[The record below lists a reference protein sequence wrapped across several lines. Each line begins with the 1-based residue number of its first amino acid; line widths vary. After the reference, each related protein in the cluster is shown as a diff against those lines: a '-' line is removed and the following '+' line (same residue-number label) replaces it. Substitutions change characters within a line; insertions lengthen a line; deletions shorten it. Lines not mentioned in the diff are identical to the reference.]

1 MRATTKRSVAY
12 LVGQFLVFLFH
23 LVHVADHVFEFGFF
37 LESAL
42 FGGLAIL
49 HEPTVAIDEI
59 RFCSQINNSLNV
71 DVIKQR
77 QFNRSINSGFGRKSF
92 SGASLRLSLLG
103 WLSGVPN
110 RQEYAY
116 LFSRRASASS
126 WSLSSLL
133 SRHLRFFPESSE
145 DPSFAMASSYLFW
158 SITV

>member
-1 MRATTKRSVAY
+1 M
-12 LVGQFLVFLFH
+12 FH

-77 QFNRSINSGFGRKSF
+77 QFNLSINSGFPQKSF
-92 SGASLRLSLLG
+92 TGARLRLLPPG
-103 WLSGVPN
+103 WVLEVLD
-110 RQEYAY
+110 R
-116 LFSRRASASS
+116 
-126 WSLSSLL
+126 
-133 SRHLRFFPESSE
+133 
-145 DPSFAMASSYLFW
+145 
-158 SITV
+158 